1 MATRFSPTA
10 LTATL
15 SIQIADQIGASI
27 LEEKIAPGERIRETS
42 LAEAFNVSRATVR
55 DALRILETR
64 GLVSILPQRG
74 ATVTM
79 LSASELH
86 NLFEIRAMLLAL
98 ASRHAATH
106 FQPEHAAKLQLALKA
121 LREAIGSANAYAR
134 ASAGMIGA
142 ITQISD
148 NAQLTEL
155 ITGFAQRI
163 GRYAR
168 LGLLTRERRQRSL
181 TNWEALV
188 TAISG
193 GNQDLAEETHRRLAL
208 ENREAAMVVIEGRE
222 QQQERPGGSAARQ
235 QRSTPD
241 GGVKKGGAYPK
252 VIPPNSGLPWSHS
265 NPTSERR

>member
-1 MATRFSPTA
+1 MLIMATRFSPTA

-15 SIQIADQIGASI
+15 SIQIADQIGAAI
-27 LEEKIAPGERIRETS
+27 LEEKLAPGERIREVS

-74 ATVTM
+74 AKVTL
-79 LSASELH
+79 LSATELH

-98 ASRHAATH
+98 ASRRAAAH
-106 FQPEHAAKLQLALKA
+106 FQPEHEAALRSALKT
-121 LREAIGSANAYAR
+121 LGEARDDANTYAR
-134 ASAGMIGA
+134 ASASMIGT

-155 ITGFAQRI
+155 IMGFAQRI

-168 LGLLTRERRQRSL
+168 LGLLTPERRRRSL
-181 TNWEALV
+181 ANWKALV
-188 TAISG
+188 EAIMA

-208 ENREAAMVVIEGRE
+208 ENRDAAMAIIE
-222 QQQERPGGSAARQ
+222 AR
-235 QRSTPD
+235 
-241 GGVKKGGAYPK
+241 
-252 VIPPNSGLPWSHS
+252 
-265 NPTSERR
+265 ERRQDGNAQAAGKPRGKLAGGGKKAPRPKRSPSHE

>member
-1 MATRFSPTA
+1 MVRGRIGYCPSRLLVLTMATHFSPTA

-15 SIQIADQIGASI
+15 SIQIADQLGAAI
-27 LEEKIAPGERIRETS
+27 LEEKLAPGERIREVS

-74 ATVTM
+74 AKVTL

-98 ASRHAATH
+98 ASRRAAAH
-106 FQPEHAAKLQLALKA
+106 FRPEHEAVLRATLKTLKDA
-121 LREAIGSANAYAR
+121 SGDANAYAR
-134 ASAGMIGA
+134 ASATMIGV

-155 ITGFAQRI
+155 IMGFAQRI

-168 LGLLTRERRQRSL
+168 LGLLTVERRQRSL
-181 TNWEALV
+181 ANWEALV
-188 TAISG
+188 EAIVA
-193 GNQDLAEETHRRLAL
+193 GNHDLAEETHRRLAL
-208 ENREAAMVVIEGRE
+208 ENRDAAMVIVEARERQPEGPRAAG
-222 QQQERPGGSAARQ
+222 QPRRAPADGSKKRGRT
-235 QRSTPD
+235 RSS
-241 GGVKKGGAYPK
+241 A
-252 VIPPNSGLPWSHS
+252 
-265 NPTSERR
+265 